1 MNEQYCNRW
10 EDINPLKTPSRRQT
24 DRVSKTIF
32 VISSIC
38 VVLALSAWLRVT
50 WVMFYPYKPFEIVSK
65 PQVLNEKKE
74 VVAGDDLWIKLEYVK
89 RSGGAVKIS
98 ATYVNSFS
106 FDVTPY
112 EKTIINS
119 ENIESTKVPLPTFE
133 AMPPG
138 VYYLIIRS
146 TVLVSEFPAR
156 HIEATCFS
164 EPFQI
169 VKKENKKP

>member
-1 MNEQYCNRW
+1 MTEQHCHRW
-10 EDINPLKTPSRRQT
+10 EDINSLKNPSRRQT
-24 DRVSKTIF
+24 DRAPKTMF
-32 VISSIC
+32 VISIIC

-74 VVAGDDLWIKLEYVK
+74 VVAGDDLLIKLEYVK
-89 RSGGAVKIS
+89 RYGGLVKIS

-106 FDVTPY
+106 FDVTPH
-112 EKTIINS
+112 EMIIIDS
-119 ENIESTKVPLPTFE
+119 ESIESIKILLPTFE
-133 AMPPG
+133 AMPSG
-138 VYYLIIRS
+138 AYYLIIRS
-146 TVLVSEFPAR
+146 TVLVSELPTR